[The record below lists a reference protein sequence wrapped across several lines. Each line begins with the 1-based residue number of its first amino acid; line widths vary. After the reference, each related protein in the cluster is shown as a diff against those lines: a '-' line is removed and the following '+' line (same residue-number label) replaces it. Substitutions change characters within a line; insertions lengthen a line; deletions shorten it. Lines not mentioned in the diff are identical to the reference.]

1 MCYFPPQ
8 FQTKLIIAFLPDLQV
23 IRVGKLFEDVRNSFL
38 RHVQLTGQFRQL
50 NAFIAKGVE
59 DCSKAF
65 CLNREVRVLQQPR
78 GDSGHAGAVVISDH
92 DSSPF
97 SFEKIV

>member
-1 MCYFPPQ
+1 MEVFVQ
-8 FQTKLIIAFLPDLQV
+8 LIPV
-23 IRVGKLFEDVRNSFL
+23 TGVGLTFSGRKLFEDVRNSFL
-38 RHVQLTGQFRQL
+38 RHLQLAGQFRQL

-78 GDSGHAGAVVISDH
+78 GDSGHAGAVVISDR
-92 DSSPF
+92 DSSRF